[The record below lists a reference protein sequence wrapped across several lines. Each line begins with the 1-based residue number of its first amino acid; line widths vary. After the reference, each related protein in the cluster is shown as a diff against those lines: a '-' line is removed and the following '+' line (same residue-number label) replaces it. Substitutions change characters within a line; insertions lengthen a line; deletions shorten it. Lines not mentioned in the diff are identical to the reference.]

1 MSRTGCRVEAARVL
15 VVDDR
20 TSSRR
25 QIGRE
30 LKRRG
35 HEIIE
40 ACDGDE
46 AIAQFERHAPSAVVT
61 DMRMPRADGFDL
73 LEAIRARSDIPVY
86 CVTAFPEWD
95 SAQLAVKR
103 GATYYYRW
111 PQDFD
116 RLIDD
121 VDNELATRADD
132 RASEAALPFRS
143 LAEIRDAA
151 RSETALERKHL
162 VEDALRLAGGN
173 VNQAAEILRVSRRTL
188 YNWMDRY
195 DVKRN

>member
-1 MSRTGCRVEAARVL
+1 VL

-20 TSSRR
+20 ISSRR

-30 LKRRG
+30 LRRRG
-35 HEIIE
+35 HEILE
-40 ACDGDE
+40 ACDGAE
-46 AIAQFERHAPSAVVT
+46 AITQFERHAPSAIVT

-73 LEAIRARSDIPVY
+73 LEAIRARSDVPVY

-95 SAQLAVKR
+95 SALLAVKR

-121 VDNELATRADD
+121 VDQELSARAADTD
-132 RASEAALPFRS
+132 SAAKLPFRS
-143 LAEIRDAA
+143 LAEIRDEA
-151 RSETALERKHL
+151 RSETARERKEL
-162 VEDALRLAGGN
+162 IEDALRLAGGN
-173 VNQAAEILRVSRRTL
+173 VNQAAEILRISRRTL

-195 DVKRN
+195 DVKRH

>member
-1 MSRTGCRVEAARVL
+1 MEAARVL

-20 TSSRR
+20 PSSRR

-30 LKRRG
+30 LRRRG
-35 HEIIE
+35 HEILE
-40 ACDGDE
+40 ACDGAE
-46 AIAQFERHAPSAVVT
+46 AIDQFERHGPSAIIT

-95 SAQLAVKR
+95 LALLAVKR

-121 VDNELATRADD
+121 VDRELATQVAD
-132 RASEAALPFRS
+132 REPATNSPFRS
-143 LAEIRDAA
+143 LAEIRNSA
-151 RSETALERKHL
+151 RHQSAIERKHL

-173 VNQAAEILRVSRRTL
+173 VNQAAELLKVSRRTL